1 MKRLIHA
8 LILVAALA
16 LGTSIPARAHAV
28 LVRSVPE
35 AGAGLLEAPNEIVLE
50 FTEALDLVA
59 SRVELFDSDGHI
71 VIPGPGVIDPNDG
84 RILRLEIDTLP
95 DGVYS
100 AVWRVRSAV
109 DGHTT
114 NGSLGFSIGETSS
127 PASLLPPPGTPDPA
141 TRLPSTAETI
151 TRWLGYLSAVLAVG
165 SLSFGFLVWRPAY
178 RRETAHS
185 EESDETV
192 RRLIRRLSLSSL
204 VILALATF
212 GFGVVQ
218 AARAL
223 ETSVWGTLTSSFS
236 QIFAGRIGLWL
247 GLRLVFTGILAL
259 FVLRLPLPGS
269 GSSRFWG
276 MILLFGGLL
285 LLTFS
290 LQGHGAARGSVI
302 AVVVIWLHLAA
313 TTVWLGGLPML
324 FLALRRGG
332 LPAAA
337 LVPRFSQAA
346 LFSVGTLVATG
357 IYNIITYV
365 GLPEALTGTTYGRA
379 LLIKT
384 GVFGL
389 LLGLGALNLLVL
401 SPRLREQR
409 KEAPGML
416 GRTVRIEMALGIL
429 LLLAVGVLSGVA
441 PAFEALR
448 ESQAQGFIETA
459 RVDGVDML
467 VRVMP
472 AEGGDNEIG
481 VEFTDNRPGATE
493 VPPEVLLRLSAI
505 EMDMGTQQIEAAS
518 EDGLRYTARGSFF
531 SMAGP
536 WELEVIIRRPG
547 FNDVRQTFEVD
558 IQDSAS

>member
-1 MKRLIHA
+1 
-8 LILVAALA
+8 
-16 LGTSIPARAHAV
+16 
-28 LVRSVPE
+28 
-35 AGAGLLEAPNEIVLE
+35 
-50 FTEALDLVA
+50 
-59 SRVELFDSDGHI
+59 
-71 VIPGPGVIDPNDG
+71 
-84 RILRLEIDTLP
+84 LEIDTLP

-247 GLRLVFTGILAL
+247 GLRLVLTGILAL

>member
-1 MKRLIHA
+1 
-8 LILVAALA
+8 
-16 LGTSIPARAHAV
+16 
-28 LVRSVPE
+28 
-35 AGAGLLEAPNEIVLE
+35 
-50 FTEALDLVA
+50 
-59 SRVELFDSDGHI
+59 
-71 VIPGPGVIDPNDG
+71 
-84 RILRLEIDTLP
+84 
-95 DGVYS
+95 
-100 AVWRVRSAV
+100 
-109 DGHTT
+109 
-114 NGSLGFSIGETSS
+114 
-127 PASLLPPPGTPDPA
+127 
-141 TRLPSTAETI
+141 
-151 TRWLGYLSAVLAVG
+151 
-165 SLSFGFLVWRPAY
+165 
-178 RRETAHS
+178 
-185 EESDETV
+185 
-192 RRLIRRLSLSSL
+192 
-204 VILALATF
+204 
-212 GFGVVQ
+212 
-218 AARAL
+218 
-223 ETSVWGTLTSSFS
+223 
-236 QIFAGRIGLWL
+236 LWL

-337 LVPRFSQAA
+337 LVTRFSQAA